1 MAAEWR
7 FDMKFMT
14 KGEKIFIVF
23 NYLFLTLLTL
33 TTLFP
38 LVNIIAMSL
47 SSNRAIISGEV
58 TFFPVEFNVEAYRNV
73 ISNGQIF
80 PAMKNT
86 VVVTVVGTLLCMFF
100 TICASYALSKK
111 ELPFKKAITGYILF
125 TMLFN
130 GGMIPSFLLINKL
143 HLINSFWAIW
153 LSGLVSVYNMIVM
166 KTFFQGIPQ
175 SLEESAE
182 IDGAGVIRVLFK
194 IVLPLSKPIIATI
207 GLFYAVAFWNNY
219 MDALIYLSKPEKY
232 TLMVK
237 LKQMLMIVSDEM
249 KKSGMGTNETEQL
262 TPETIKA
269 TSIVIATV
277 PIMCVYPF
285 LQKYFVKGV
294 MIGSVKG

>member
-1 MAAEWR
+1 
-7 FDMKFMT
+7 
-14 KGEKIFIVF
+14 
-23 NYLFLTLLTL
+23 
-33 TTLFP
+33 
-38 LVNIIAMSL
+38 
-47 SSNRAIISGEV
+47 
-58 TFFPVEFNVEAYRNV
+58 
-73 ISNGQIF
+73 
-80 PAMKNT
+80 
-86 VVVTVVGTLLCMFF
+86 
-100 TICASYALSKK
+100 
-111 ELPFKKAITGYILF
+111 
-125 TMLFN
+125 MLFN

-153 LSGLVSVYNMIVM
+153 LSGLVSDYNMIVM

-294 MIGSVKG
+294 MVGSLKG

>member
-7 FDMKFMT
+7 LDMKFTT
-14 KGEKIFIVF
+14 KGEKIFIVI
-23 NYLFLTLLTL
+23 NYVFLTFLTL

-58 TFFPVEFNVEAYRNV
+58 TIFPVEFNIEAYRNV
-73 ISNGQIF
+73 VSNGQIF

-86 VVVTVVGTLLCMFF
+86 VTVTVVGTLLCMFF

-111 ELPFKKAITGYILF
+111 ELPFRKPIMGYILF

-130 GGMIPSFLLINKL
+130 GGMIPSFLLVNKL
-143 HLINSFWAIW
+143 HLVNSFWAIW

-182 IDGAGVIRVLFK
+182 IDGAGVIRILFR

-237 LKQMLMIVSDEM
+237 LKQMLMAVSDEM

-294 MIGSVKG
+294 MIGSVKE